1 MIFSLLR
8 FKISKLKLYNY
19 WQYILYLKKLFKF
32 FILFFMYTLIDRT
45 KNSILSGQSKKIG
58 VFHSGK

>member
-8 FKISKLKLYNY
+8 FKISKLNLYN
-19 WQYILYLKKLFKF
+19 IGKIKYLKKLFKF
-32 FILFFMYTLIDRT
+32 FILFIC
-45 KNSILSGQSKKIG
+45 ILPVTGPKIVFGGQSKKIG